1 MLAKAFD
8 KEGRETREQ
17 LKDNELFMDAEEVE
31 MTDADKMR
39 MKQLRIKCLVL
50 VQTFFAG
57 LGDPREPMLDEY
69 TKESRKIKAV
79 YDVKKKQ
86 EAREERERVK
96 REHVARQTLL

>member
-1 MLAKAFD
+1 M
-8 KEGRETREQ
+8 
-17 LKDNELFMDAEEVE
+17 
-31 MTDADKMR
+31 
-39 MKQLRIKCLVL
+39 
-50 VQTFFAG
+50 QTFFAG

-96 REHVARQTLL
+96 REHVAR